1 MSGKSV
7 KAIIFDMDGVLVNT
21 EPHHLI
27 LEKKLFKR
35 LGLNING
42 QEHGNYLGLSTK
54 QMWIEITRNHD
65 LPGTPEELTGK
76 NREEILNYF
85 SKLDEVELMPGVRDL
100 LEKLNQKGIP
110 LALASA
116 SEAAVVDLILSKTVL
131 RKYFMHIVSLEAVG
145 KSKPEPDIYLHTARL
160 MSVAPEECLVIEDS
174 PNGIKA
180 AKSANMIC
188 IAYSKDPNLADESTD
203 DFSGMQEILKRY
215 IEF

>member
-35 LGLNING
+35 LGLEING
-42 QEHGNYLGLSTK
+42 QEHGNYLGLSTI
-54 QMWIEITRNHD
+54 QMWLEITKKYD
-65 LPGTPEELTGK
+65 LPQTPEELTGK
-76 NREEILNYF
+76 NREEIINYF
-85 SKLDEVELMPGVRDL
+85 SKLDVVELMPGIWEL

-116 SEAAVVDLILSKTVL
+116 SEAAVVELILSKTEL
-131 RKYFMHIVSLEAVG
+131 KKYFTHIVSLEAVG
-145 KSKPEPDIYLHTARL
+145 KSKPEPDIYLHTAKL
-160 MSVAPEECLVIEDS
+160 LDVAPEECLVIEDS

-188 IAYSKDPNLADESTD
+188 IAYSKDQNLADEFTD
-203 DFSGMQEILKRY
+203 DFSEMQEILKQY
-215 IEF
+215 IKF

>member
-65 LPGTPEELTGK
+65 LPQTPEELTGI
-76 NREEILNYF
+76 NREEILDYF
-85 SKLDEVELMPGVRDL
+85 SKLDEVVLMPGVRDL

-116 SEAAVVDLILSKTVL
+116 SEAAVVDLILSKTAL
-131 RKYFMHIVSLEAVG
+131 RKYFTHIVSLEAVG
-145 KSKPEPDIYLHTARL
+145 KSKPEPDIYLHTAGL
-160 MSVAPEECLVIEDS
+160 LSVAPEECLVIEDS

-188 IAYSKDPNLADESTD
+188 IAYSNDPNLADESTD

-215 IEF
+215 VEF